1 MSFLQLFND
10 EPSQNRSKTIAICA
24 MLVLANAL
32 AWTWA
37 LVELADRPALFATA
51 FLAYT
56 LGFRPGVDAHT
67 IAAIDNVVRKLMQEG
82 KRPVSVGFFFS
93 LGHST
98 VVVVAAIGIAAT
110 PTALQSRFATFKA
123 FGGIIG
129 SSVSVFFL
137 LTIAVVNLMI
147 LSRVGGRFPHVRR
160 GGRIELDQDRKS

>member
-24 MLVLANAL
+24 MLVLANAV

-56 LGFRPGVDAHT
+56 FGLRHAVDADH

-98 VVVVAAIGIAAT
+98 VVVIASLVVYATASMVESQIDVAREIG
-110 PTALQSRFATFKA
+110 S
-123 FGGIIG
+123 IIG
-129 SSVSVFFL
+129 TSISAFFL
-137 LTIAVVNLMI
+137 IA
-147 LSRVGGRFPHVRR
+147 
-160 GGRIELDQDRKS
+160 

>member
-1 MSFLQLFND
+1 MSLLQLFND

-24 MLVLANAL
+24 MLVLANAV

-56 LGFRPGVDAHT
+56 FGLRHAVDADH

-82 KRPVSVGFFFS
+82 KRPVSVGFFIS

-98 VVVVAAIGIAAT
+98 IVVLASVAIAAT
-110 PTALQSRFATFKA
+110 TVAMQS
-123 FGGIIG
+123 
-129 SSVSVFFL
+129 SL
-137 LTIAVVNLMI
+137 
-147 LSRVGGRFPHVRR
+147 
-160 GGRIELDQDRKS
+160 